1 MKIISGEAIQ
11 DLTGVSISKLEHKKF
26 ESANADNSIDID
38 NFDFTDFDNPNRVYV
53 NSSLINISKPDLIK
67 SDLYGKL
74 KQFKNPFNLILHNS
88 DDPFDDVHLKYFDIP
103 NIKKIFTQNINTVH
117 ERLFA
122 LPIGLANSIWE
133 FGDKEYFKDQ
143 LLTKSTKTNSVYF
156 NFTVK
161 GGARDEYRPQ
171 CYEGA
176 MWKKIPQAKPRD
188 FKGYIEDIKTY
199 KYCLSPEGNGIDCH
213 RMWECLYL
221 KVIPICHRNILTE
234 HFAKLFPI
242 VLVDDW
248 RDDEELGMNVQ
259 YLESSYKILSDWR
272 NYHLLDLDSY
282 LKHINF
288 YD

>member
-1 MKIISGEAIQ
+1 MKIISGESIQ
-11 DLTGVSISKLEHKKF
+11 ELCGVSISKLEHKKF
-26 ESANADNSIDID
+26 ESSKVKSIDID
-38 NFDFTDFDNPNRVYV
+38 NYDFTDYDNPSHVYV
-53 NSSLINISKPDLIK
+53 NSSLINISKPELIK

-74 KQFKNPFNLILHNS
+74 QQFKNPFNLVLHNS
-88 DDPFDDVHLKYFDIP
+88 DDPFDDIHLKYFDIP
-103 NIKKIFTQNINTVH
+103 NVKKIFTQNINTSH

-122 LPIGLANSIWE
+122 LPIGLANNMWE
-133 FGDKEYFKDQ
+133 FGDKEHFKTEIEDIVEK
-143 LLTKSTKTNSVYF
+143 TKPIYF
-156 NFTVK
+156 NFTVE

-171 CYEGA
+171 CYQGA
-176 MWKKIPQAKPRD
+176 KWRNFPQAQSKD
-188 FKGYIEDIKTY
+188 FKGYLKDLKTY

-234 HFAKLFPI
+234 HFSKLFPI

-248 RDDEELGMNVQ
+248 KDRKELGMDIQ
-259 YLESSYKILSDWR
+259 YLEQNYERLSNWK
-272 NYHLLDLDSY
+272 NYYLLDQDLY